1 MKNFIIKIA
10 ISIFFIFSL
19 FTCNLKQSTEY
30 SSDSNDDLVTFTL
43 FNEILFY
50 DGYAETVNEPIPTG
64 IYRISNSKYVTKL
77 TEENTKK
84 IGDKLYLEIIVKAA
98 CDNYDRIGNVFL
110 SLANKGENYDKNNLI
125 STIELARFI
134 TPFMDKN
141 KTPNQVPYK
150 FEINNIARL
159 LNDSEISSKYDFWI
173 EFDIFGVPYRANT
186 QISGCAGKNY
196 TFYGTL
202 KLVSSQQLKDTSNQ
216 IFVPIASFVSFN
228 NYKDTDVLG
237 QTTRSFNIEIPSSTK
252 NAKLYLI
259 TSNHGSNAGGEEYNR
274 RIHNI
279 YFDGNF
285 IDSYIPG
292 GKSCEPFREYNTQ
305 ANGIYGATPRTDS
318 EWASFSNWCPGDV
331 IPIRIFD
338 LGNLN
343 SGNHTFKIEVPDAEF
358 VDSQGDI
365 PLSAYIQG
373 DKL

>member
-1 MKNFIIKIA
+1 MKNFIIKIT

-19 FTCNLKQSTEY
+19 FTCSKKQPTEN
-30 SSDSNDDLVTFTL
+30 SDDLVTFTL

-50 DGYAETVNEPIPTG
+50 DGYAENVDEPVPTG
-64 IYRISNSKYVTKL
+64 IYRISNSKYVSKL
-77 TEENTKK
+77 TEENINK

-110 SLANKGENYDKNNLI
+110 SLVNKGENYDKNNLV

-150 FEINNIARL
+150 FEINNIAKL

-173 EFDIFGVPYRANT
+173 EFDILGVPYAANT
-186 QISGCAGKNY
+186 QISACAGKNY

-202 KLVSSQQLKDTSNQ
+202 KLVSSQHLKDTSNQ

-237 QTTRSFNIEIPSSTK
+237 QTIRSFNIEIPSSTK
-252 NAKLYLI
+252 NAELYLI

-274 RIHNI
+274 RVHNI
-279 YFDGNF
+279 YFDGNL

-305 ANGIYGATPRTDS
+305 SNGIYGATPRTDS

-331 IPIRIFD
+331 ILIRIFD

-358 VDSQGDI
+358 VDNQGDI

-373 DKL
+373 DKS